1 MFLRDDIGYQIQGD
15 LNTNIVKELL
25 SELNKL
31 ENLPKL
37 TDYLNIFERI
47 LSVKDIHFSMLS
59 ISAFKGSENIGSFQ
73 INDENS
79 KSLTLKK

>member
-1 MFLRDDIGYQIQGD
+1 MVIKYKEIWIQTYSSLVTDRNFL
-15 LNTNIVKELL
+15 LN
-25 SELNKL
+25 ELNKL

-59 ISAFKGSENIGSFQ
+59 ISAFKDFENIGSFQ
-73 INDENS
+73 INDEKS

>member
-1 MFLRDDIGYQIQGD
+1 MRTD
-15 LNTNIVKELL
+15 IVKELL

-37 TDYLNIFERI
+37 TDYLDIFERI
-47 LSVKDIHFSMLS
+47 LTVKDIHFSTLS
-59 ISAFKGSENIGSFQ
+59 ISAFKDFENVGSFQ
-73 INDENS
+73 INDEKS

>member
-25 SELNKL
+25 GKLNKL

-47 LSVKDIHFSMLS
+47 LDVKDIHLSMLS
-59 ISAFKGSENIGSFQ
+59 ISAFKDFENIDSFR
-73 INDENS
+73 INDEKS

>member
-1 MFLRDDIGYQIQGD
+1 M
-15 LNTNIVKELL
+15 NTNIVKELL

-47 LSVKDIHFSMLS
+47 LNVKDLHFFMLS
-59 ISAFKGSENIGSFQ
+59 ISTFKDSENIGSFQ
-73 INDENS
+73 INDEKS